1 MSGLRVQTIKPK
13 QSMPFVISSYRK
25 DERNISQKFSSL
37 AYSTNV
43 SPERKVAAFQE
54 WMRNSFISQRNLK
67 NTVNDAMDLGVST
80 NEIRQILMDRLGNKN
95 RVNAIL
101 RGRFVSP
108 TPSQSRLESSI
119 QRLEQE
125 NLNASLSYEI
135 AMDLVN
141 DAWQSLRR
149 DNNGFDLDFGL
160 DNFIESMNLSVSP
173 DLFSLKEL
181 PAKASSLG
189 VSEVQETP
197 VSLQAD
203 PRKNVAVSPQVT
215 NTGGQVMANAN
226 LGSRY
231 LGGMD
236 YNKMN
241 NEQKADYVDKVFK
254 V

>member
-25 DERNISQKFSSL
+25 DEENISQKFSSL

-54 WMRNSFISQRNLK
+54 WMKNSFISQRNLR
-67 NTVNDAMDLGVST
+67 NTVNDAIELGVST
-80 NEIRQILMDRLGNKN
+80 NEIRQILTDRLGNKN
-95 RVNAIL
+95 RVDAIL

-160 DNFIESMNLSVSP
+160 DTFIESMNLSVSP

-189 VSEVQETP
+189 ISGEVAEQQAVLPVDQNKNAAINNQVVSASVSNRTTP
-197 VSLQAD
+197 GLFEKYF
-203 PRKNVAVSPQVT
+203 PRGIFN
-215 NTGGQVMANAN
+215 
-226 LGSRY
+226 
-231 LGGMD
+231 
-236 YNKMN
+236 
-241 NEQKADYVDKVFK
+241 
-254 V
+254 